1 MASLKS
7 VEQQLKRIHYN
18 AYGWGRS
25 EIKELPTILLD
36 DENIFECV
44 NGVYEG
50 GFALLIATDI
60 RVLLVDKKP
69 FKYLTVEDLRFDMI
83 NQIDYSHRLFGARIN
98 ISAGAKNLKFK
109 SYNQPRLRKLI
120 NHVQNRMANVK
131 KEQSS
136 SAETQQQH
144 LERINEQLQSY
155 LLAQHQHQQE
165 LHEQLLQQGNR
176 DADRD
181 TKRAAERADKASNKK
196 PIDAVEQLI
205 RSVRPSPELADYL
218 YAQSLMKEYEA
229 RNGKVGIAQNLAVA
243 EVPVAVTQY
252 STVPA
257 QTTPIQQ
264 PDTDELSAEQPSR
277 HNSLSQASSD
287 LQEMYA
293 AGLKEVFGKRKI
305 PTLHPLATM
314 HNIGFEINPLKV
326 AYAKLP
332 LLLRNRRFGLP
343 TIAMPSY
350 TPRVISRNQ
359 QLNS

>member
-7 VEQQLKRIHYN
+7 VEQQLKRIHCN
-18 AYGWGRS
+18 AHGWGRS

-60 RVLLVDKKP
+60 RVLLIDRKP

-83 NQIDYSHRLFGARIN
+83 NQIDYSHRIFGARIN
-98 ISAGAKNLKFK
+98 ISAGGKNLRFK

-120 NHVQNRMANVK
+120 NHVQSRMANVK

-155 LLAQHQHQQE
+155 LLAQHQHQEE
-165 LHEQLLQQGNR
+165 LHQQLLQQGNR
-176 DADRD
+176 EADRD
-181 TKRAAERADKASNKK
+181 SERAAERANDKRHLD
-196 PIDAVEQLI
+196 PVEELI

-229 RNGKVGIAQNLAVA
+229 RNGKIAPILAI
-243 EVPVAVTQY
+243 EQ
-252 STVPA
+252 
-257 QTTPIQQ
+257 QQ
-264 PDTDELSAEQPSR
+264 PASPVLHDSDKVSDESNQQSIVSQGSR
-277 HNSLSQASSD
+277 D

-293 AGLKEVFGKRKI
+293 AGLKEVFGKRKLL
-305 PTLHPLATM
+305 TKTMLNPLATM
-314 HNIGFEINPLKV
+314 QNIGFEVNPLRV
-326 AYAKLP
+326 ACAKLP
-332 LLLRNRRFGLP
+332 LLLRNRKFGLP
-343 TIAMPSY
+343 SIELPSY
-350 TPRVISRNQ
+350 TPRISTRNQ